1 MDKSLKKILYPGEV
15 INNQDPMMLGRVRAY
30 PIDQNVRAVLE
41 AYGPF
46 KEWSDKD
53 PFVQSP
59 LLPMYVSQVPDIG
72 ERVNILYQNSL
83 YPYQDQYYVQ
93 APFSSPM
100 SLPYEKIQAANRGS
114 SLGDRVKGLLRVKN
128 DDGTFKNAK
137 SKGIF
142 PEPGDNAL
150 LGRGSSDVIV
160 KTNSVLLRSG
170 KTNRLD
176 TNKLP
181 VLNPNRAFLELTS
194 VNTKIVSGSKKSYL
208 SLTNDN
214 QHVKKLI
221 EWDIDNLETFEDS
234 FTGTIRLYSLKPVT
248 KTFSN
253 NISYD
258 TNLDDA
264 ISLEYYQN
272 FFGLSFESA
281 VKLINDFIVGVNNG
295 QIPNGPKVDAQ
306 FPFAYRPNI
315 TIRQVLN
322 KVGPLNNFNEFGNA
336 TKFNSK
342 ITLNPGL
349 GPTSYKFA
357 IVRSKGEVGKPI
369 KAEIQEVIPKD
380 VVSQPKTFMVG
391 AADTMVL
398 LSHGSNKKI
407 DLTNNFYGT
416 TGDFFENNI
425 LPNTSSTVRGEEL
438 IDLLNLIVRYL
449 VAHVHPYHGMSPV
462 PVATDG
468 TDATKILFELQNAAN
483 KILNPN
489 IRIN

>member
-15 INNQDPMMLGRVRAY
+15 QNNQDPMMLGRIRAY
-30 PIDQNVRAVLE
+30 PLDQNVRAVLE

-59 LLPMYVSQVPDIG
+59 LLPMFISQVPDVG
-72 ERVNILYQNSL
+72 ERVNIMYQNSFF
-83 YPYQDQYYVQ
+83 PYQDQYYVQ

-100 SLPYEKIQAANRGS
+100 ALPYEQIQAANRGS
-114 SLGDRVKGLLRVKN
+114 SLGDRVKGLLSVKN
-128 DDGTFKNAK
+128 DNGTFKNAK

-150 LGRGSSDVIV
+150 LGRGTSDVIV
-160 KTNSVLLRSG
+160 KQNSVLLRSG

-176 TNKLP
+176 TSKLP

-194 VNTKIVSGSKKSYL
+194 TNTKIVSGKKKNFL
-208 SLTNDN
+208 SISTDN
-214 QHVKKLI
+214 QQVKKLV
-221 EWDIDNLETFEDS
+221 EWDIDNLDTFEDS
-234 FTGTIRLYSLKPVT
+234 FTGSIRLYSLKPVN

-258 TNLDDA
+258 TNLDDS

-272 FFGLSFESA
+272 FIGLPFNDA
-281 VKLINDFIVGVNNG
+281 VKKINDFILGVNNG
-295 QIPNGPKVDAQ
+295 QIPNGPKVESQ
-306 FPFAYRPNI
+306 FPFVYRPNI
-315 TIRQVLN
+315 TVRQVLN
-322 KVGPLNNFNEFGNA
+322 KVGISNNFSEFGNA
-336 TKFNSK
+336 TKFTSK

-369 KAEIQEVIPKD
+369 KAEIQEVTPKD
-380 VVSQPKTFMVG
+380 VIPSSKTFMLGV
-391 AADTMVL
+391 ADTLVL

-407 DLTNNFYGT
+407 DLSNNFYGT
-416 TGDFFENNI
+416 SNDVFENEI

-438 IDLLNLIVRYL
+438 VDLLNLIVRYL
-449 VAHVHPYHGMSPV
+449 VAHVHPFHGMAPV